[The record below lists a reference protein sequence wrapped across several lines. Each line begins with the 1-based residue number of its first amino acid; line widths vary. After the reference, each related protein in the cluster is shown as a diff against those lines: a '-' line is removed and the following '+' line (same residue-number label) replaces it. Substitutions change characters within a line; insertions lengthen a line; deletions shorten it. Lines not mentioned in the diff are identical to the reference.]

1 MLRVHAPEG
10 SDLGSEPLLAQRCF
24 FLVFENEK
32 GCGRDHGKQGHSGE
46 QQQGDG
52 GPVGVHGVQAELRHH
67 LSKLPSDV
75 VIGRPVTVAILLILS
90 GALAPQV
97 FASDLNALQT
107 SAMACLQV
115 GRLSSCQTALIQAE
129 VLQRRASAR
138 NAFPCQTL
146 LLGLQAD
153 LIMQQLGDGRG
164 EKAVLDV
171 ATTGRGCA
179 GL

>member
-1 MLRVHAPEG
+1 MLRVHAPEW
-10 SDLGSEPLLAQRCF
+10 SDFWSQSPLAQGCF
-24 FLVFENEK
+24 LLVFENEK
-32 GCGRDHGKQGHSGE
+32 GCCRNHGKQGHSGE